1 VLCAVLLPIVFVG
14 CHLVSPF
21 HRRLHCR
28 FDVWYYALTR
38 NQCQVIISNKIIR
51 IRAACECGRN
61 LVFFFRTPPT
71 GAAFGA
77 PPPKKSLLTHE
88 NQPRED
94 DCNLMVQSLTI
105 PIEQYRLLIQQVKSE
120 TEAARRSTLAT
131 LRNQDR
137 VIQSCN
143 ALLEKHK

>member
-1 VLCAVLLPIVFVG
+1 
-14 CHLVSPF
+14 
-21 HRRLHCR
+21 
-28 FDVWYYALTR
+28 
-38 NQCQVIISNKIIR
+38 
-51 IRAACECGRN
+51 
-61 LVFFFRTPPT
+61 
-71 GAAFGA
+71 
-77 PPPKKSLLTHE
+77 
-88 NQPRED
+88 
-94 DCNLMVQSLTI
+94 MVQSLTI